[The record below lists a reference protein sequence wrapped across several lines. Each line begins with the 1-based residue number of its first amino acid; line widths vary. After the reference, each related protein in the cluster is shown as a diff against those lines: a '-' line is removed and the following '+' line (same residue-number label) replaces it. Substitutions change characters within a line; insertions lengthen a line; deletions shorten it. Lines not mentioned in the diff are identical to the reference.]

1 MGETMREETGRGR
14 EGYLGEELG
23 SIQFVRGEEWSQR
36 KDSLAKIISCGIQQD
51 QNSFHRGAEVNA
63 TVDLS
68 LSVRGEGRGET
79 E

>member
-1 MGETMREETGRGR
+1 
-14 EGYLGEELG
+14 LGG
-23 SIQFVRGEEWSQR
+23 IQFVRGEEWSQR

-63 TVDLS
+63 AVDLS
-68 LSVRGEGRGET
+68 LSVRRRERERGE